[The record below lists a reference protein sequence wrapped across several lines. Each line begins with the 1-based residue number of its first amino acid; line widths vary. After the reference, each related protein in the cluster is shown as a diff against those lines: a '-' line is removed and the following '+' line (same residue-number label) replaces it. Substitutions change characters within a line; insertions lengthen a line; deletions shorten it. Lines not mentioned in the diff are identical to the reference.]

1 MLNKNACLLPAVTQ
15 ATDNVRQRLDHS
27 VTLQRGVL
35 GERGWGG
42 ERGGGEVR
50 SGGVPVRVT
59 IDVRTVSKPHKNMT
73 Q

>member
-42 ERGGGEVR
+42 ERGGG
-50 SGGVPVRVT
+50 GGKVWRGACEG
-59 IDVRTVSKPHKNMT
+59 DD
-73 Q
+73 